1 MDPDV
6 FDLVYEGFWDLYM
19 MKEKCDEAPGIKKKT
34 FLNRFIMQVASD
46 GTEEVAEPEAA
57 VDEDG
62 NPLEEKKVDAGDDV
76 LSEIEAPKIPDV
88 AAIVRI
94 RIPKKQPE
102 PELDEEGNEIVPEK
116 PIDEDDLDEI
126 ECEDKAFS
134 VPVNVNGQQVW

>member
-6 FDLVYEGFWDLYM
+6 FDLIYEGFWDLYM

-34 FLNRFIMQVASD
+34 FLNRFIMQVAQD
-46 GTEEVAEPEAA
+46 GSEEAEPEAAAA

-62 NPLEEKKVDAGDDV
+62 EALEDKKVDAGDEV

-94 RIPKKQPE
+94 RIPKK
-102 PELDEEGNEIVPEK
+102 
-116 PIDEDDLDEI
+116 
-126 ECEDKAFS
+126 
-134 VPVNVNGQQVW
+134 